1 MGAAPSQPSCVGGQV
16 TLVAK
21 SAPCSAGLFEP
32 DLAMGGLPCTLQEY
46 DAILNAARPLGQPA
60 PCQNGCARPRTGDE
74 VCLRAPTQHILPA
87 SGVFRQHT
95 VDSTMR
101 KILVSLH
108 TRTHY
113 NIVGC
118 ACCWRRAQRHV
129 ALRVSTWWRFLVS
142 ARAGNSL

>member
-74 VCLRAPTQHILPA
+74 VCLRLNASFPHLAFSVNTQWI
-87 SGVFRQHT
+87 QQCE
-95 VDSTMR
+95 
-101 KILVSLH
+101 K
-108 TRTHY
+108 Y
-113 NIVGC
+113 
-118 ACCWRRAQRHV
+118 W
-129 ALRVSTWWRFLVS
+129 
-142 ARAGNSL
+142 